1 VVLAPRLDTGDFA
14 TGPSADAPVPT
25 CSAARPEDAKYG
37 DTLGGGREARAAREL
52 GRREEASARRQ
63 RPARALAAQSSH
75 GNDATSHPS
84 LAYLVK
90 PDMFGNKPDMLGTVK
105 PGPYSTAGTPLA

>member
-1 VVLAPRLDTGDFA
+1 MVLAPQPDTDDFA
-14 TGPSADAPVPT
+14 IGLSADAPVPT

-37 DTLGGGREARAAREL
+37 DTLGGGREARTAREL
-52 GRREEASARRQ
+52 GRREEDGARRQ

-75 GNDATSHPS
+75 GNNATSHPS
-84 LAYLVK
+84 LVYPDK
-90 PDMFGNKPDMLGTVK
+90 PDTFGNKPDMLGTVK